1 MTRFRRA
8 ALVAVLGILV
18 LAGPAIA
25 HVRGP
30 SRTESTGARR
40 SATNAPAAGAFEIG
54 VPACGRLLPAALP
67 TTLTSSVRVDVTVLV
82 DGSLPIDPRRV
93 LSTVAQSYRPLGITL
108 NPTYRTVSF
117 RGASAQG
124 LLQQARSL
132 LGGRRPAGTD
142 VVLVLTGKDIE
153 AGANRGVAGLADCI
167 GGVAFA
173 DRAFAVSEVFAPDA
187 ERFAVG
193 PLTLSANMS
202 AKVAAHEIGHLLGAE
217 HHFANCVEG
226 IVSELTQ
233 LELSPCTLMFNSV
246 DTASL
251 NFSTVN
257 GQIVR
262 GQAEAYAR

>member
-8 ALVAVLGILV
+8 ALAAVLGILV

-25 HVRGP
+25 HVREPG
-30 SRTESTGARR
+30 RTEGTRARR
-40 SATNAPAAGAFEIG
+40 AASNVFEVGVDDCGALVPPALATT
-54 VPACGRLLPAALP
+54 P
-67 TTLTSSVRVDVTVLV
+67 TGSVTLDVTVLV
-82 DGSLPIDPRRV
+82 DGTTPIDPRRV
-93 LSTVAQSYRPLGITL
+93 MSTAAQSYRPLGISL
-108 NPTYRTVSF
+108 NPTYRRVSF
-117 RGASAQG
+117 SGTSAEG
-124 LLQQARSL
+124 LIAQARSL
-132 LGGRRPAGTD
+132 LGGRRPAGSD

-153 AGANRGVAGLADCI
+153 EGGVRGVSGLADCN

-173 DRAFAVSEVFAPDA
+173 NRAFAVSEVFSPNT

-193 PLTLSANMS
+193 PLTLSADLS

-226 IVSELTQ
+226 ILSDLDQ
-233 LELSPCTLMFNSV
+233 LEVSPCTLMFNAV

-262 GQAEAYAR
+262 GHAEAYAR

>member
-18 LAGPAIA
+18 VAGPAIA
-25 HVRGP
+25 HVRGG
-30 SRTESTGARR
+30 SRTESTSARR
-40 SATNAPAAGAFEIG
+40 SATNAAAGNVFEIG
-54 VPACGRLLPAALP
+54 VPDCGRLLPAALP
-67 TTLTSSVRVDVTVLV
+67 TTLTSSVRLDVTVLV
-82 DGSLPIDPRRV
+82 DGSPAIDPRRV
-93 LSTVAQSYRPLGITL
+93 LSAAAQSYRPLGISL
-108 NPTYRTVSF
+108 NPTYRRVSF
-117 RGASAQG
+117 TGASAPG

-132 LGGRRPAGTD
+132 LGGRRPAGSD
-142 VVLVLTGKDIE
+142 VVLVLTDKDID
-153 AGANRGVAGLADCI
+153 ARGNKSVAGLADCV

-173 DRAFAVSEVFAPDA
+173 NRAFAVSEVFAPDTL
-187 ERFAVG
+187 AVG
-193 PLTLSANMS
+193 PVTLSANLS

-226 IVSELTQ
+226 ILSELTQ
-233 LELSPCTLMFNSV
+233 LEVSPCTLMFNSV
-246 DTASL
+246 DAASL